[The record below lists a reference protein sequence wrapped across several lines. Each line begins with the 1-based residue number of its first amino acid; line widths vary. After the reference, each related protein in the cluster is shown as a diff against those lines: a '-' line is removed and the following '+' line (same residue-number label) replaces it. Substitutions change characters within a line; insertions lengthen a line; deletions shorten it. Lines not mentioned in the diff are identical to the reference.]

1 MLLFLHEII
10 TITLKQTET
19 HCIQTETFLPL
30 ALQSFIATIQRNWDT
45 IFDDVTVATVSILL
59 SRLCQLHPI
68 NFRDAAKMM
77 EHCNILWRSTHNP
90 MAVWHTNIHTL
101 MLIVL
106 EFQFTCLIQV
116 CLNLTIYLF
125 MIYTINIWSSLS
137 ANPQLI
143 FTISSPMD

>member
-19 HCIQTETFLPL
+19 HCIQTETFLLL

-45 IFDDVTVATVSILL
+45 IVDDATVATVSILL
-59 SRLCQLHPI
+59 SRLWQLHPI
-68 NFRDAAKMM
+68 NLSDAAKMM
-77 EHCNILWRSTHNP
+77 ELCNILWRSTHNP
-90 MAVWHTNIHTL
+90 MAVWHTNTHTF

-106 EFQFTCLIQV
+106 EFQFRCLIQV
-116 CLNLTIYLF
+116 FLNLTIYLF
-125 MIYTINIWSSLS
+125 MIYTTNIWSSLS

-143 FTISSPMD
+143 FTLSSPMD

>member
-19 HCIQTETFLPL
+19 HCIQTETFLLL

-45 IFDDVTVATVSILL
+45 IVDDATVATVSILL
-59 SRLCQLHPI
+59 SRLWQLHPI
-68 NFRDAAKMM
+68 NLSDAAKMM
-77 EHCNILWRSTHNP
+77 EFCNILWRSTHNP
-90 MAVWHTNIHTL
+90 MAVWHTNTHTF

-106 EFQFTCLIQV
+106 EFQFRCLIQV
-116 CLNLTIYLF
+116 FLNLTIYLF
-125 MIYTINIWSSLS
+125 MIYTTNIWSSLS

-143 FTISSPMD
+143 FTLSSPMD